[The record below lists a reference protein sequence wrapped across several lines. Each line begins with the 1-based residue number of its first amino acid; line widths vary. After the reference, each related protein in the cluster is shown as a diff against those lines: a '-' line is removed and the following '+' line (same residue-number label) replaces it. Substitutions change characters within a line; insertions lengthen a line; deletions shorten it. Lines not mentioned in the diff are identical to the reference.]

1 MRVTCLGHAGLFI
14 ETRGGSVLCDPWVKP
29 AFFGSWFVWPDNRAL
44 DWEKF
49 GKADYLYI
57 SHRHRDHF
65 DPWLLEK
72 YVPKN
77 IKVLLPEYPTDDL
90 EADLRALGF
99 TNIIYTRAGEVREE
113 NGLRMMITPMRA
125 PSDGPVGDS
134 SLSLDDGTACIL
146 DQNDAHPL
154 DLDALLSFGTIDAYF
169 TQFSGAIWWPM
180 AYDLPLGERQHFA
193 KLKREA
199 QTKRALFYI
208 NKIDA
213 PHVFPHAGP
222 PAFYDDDLF
231 PFNAE
236 GKDGDAIFTDQA
248 QFLEELKAS
257 RPDINGHIFI
267 PGTVVDIIGGNVT
280 VSQTLYSDDEIAF
293 MFEHKWEYLEQQRRD
308 NQLELAED
316 RASWAS
322 VPSDDEMF
330 NEIKAWWEP
339 LMKRAPIVCDG
350 IGALVKFT
358 VGTLEFVA
366 DFPRGEVRR
375 YDDEAVRY
383 WFEIPPELVA
393 TNLRDREFDWSNSI
407 FLSVRF
413 KAGRIGKFNEFLYV
427 FMKCLNEQRIDYVQN
442 WYSEQADDGADILL
456 DGWKV
461 QKRCPHLRA
470 DLSTAGT
477 IENGVL
483 TCSLHD
489 WKFDLE
495 SGRCLT
501 TQGHEIRATK
511 V

>member
-1 MRVTCLGHAGLFI
+1 MRVTCLGHAGLYV
-14 ETRGGSVLCDPWVKP
+14 ETRGGTVLCDPWVKP
-29 AFFGSWFVWPDNRAL
+29 AFFGSWFVWPDNRSL

-65 DPWLLEK
+65 DPWLLEN
-72 YVPKN
+72 YVPKD
-77 IKVLLPEYPTDDL
+77 ITVLLPEYPTDDL
-90 EADLRALGF
+90 EMDIRALGF
-99 TNIIYTRAGEVREE
+99 NNILYTKAGEVIERD
-113 NGLRMMITPMRA
+113 GLRMMITPMRG

-154 DLDALLSFGTIDAYF
+154 DLDALLGFGKVDAYF

-208 NKIDA
+208 DKIDA

-222 PAFYDDDLF
+222 PAFYDDALF
-231 PFNAE
+231 EFNAK
-236 GKDGDAIFTDQA
+236 GKNLDAIFTDQREFIA
-248 QFLEELKAS
+248 ELES
-257 RPDINGHIFI
+257 TRSDIQAHVFI
-267 PGTVVDIIGGNVT
+267 PGTVVDVNHGEVT
-280 VSQTLYSDDEIAF
+280 VSQTLFTQAEIDF
-293 MFEHKWEYLEQQRRD
+293 MFENKWEYFEQQRMS
-308 NQLELAED
+308 NQKELAED
-316 RASWAS
+316 RASWA
-322 VPSDDEMF
+322 PALPDDEILA
-330 NEIKAWWEP
+330 EIKAWWEP
-339 LMKRAPIVCDG
+339 LMRRAPILCDG

-366 DFPRGEVRR
+366 DFPKAEVRR
-375 YDDEAVRY
+375 YNDEAVRY
-383 WFEIPPELVA
+383 WFEIPPELVS
-393 TNLRDREFDWSNSI
+393 TNIRDREFDWSNSI

-413 KAGRIGKFNEFLYV
+413 KAGRIGKFNEFLYI
-427 FMKCLNEQRIDYVQN
+427 FLKCLSEQRIDYVQN
-442 WYSEQADDGADILL
+442 WYSEQADNGEDILL

-470 DLSTAGT
+470 DLSSHGSV
-477 IENGVL
+477 EGGVL

-489 WKFDLE
+489 WKFDLAT
-495 SGRCLT
+495 GRCLT
-501 TQGHEIRATK
+501 TQGHDIRAEK

>member
-14 ETRGGSVLCDPWVKP
+14 ETRGGTVLCDPWVKP
-29 AFFGSWFVWPDNRAL
+29 AFFGSWFVWPDNRSL

-65 DPWLLEK
+65 DPWLLET
-72 YVPKN
+72 YVPKD

-90 EADLRALGF
+90 ETDLRALGF
-99 TNIIYTRAGEVREE
+99 TNIVYTRAGEVLEE

-134 SLSLDDGTACIL
+134 SLSLDDGTGCIL

-154 DLDALLSFGTIDAYF
+154 DLDALLSFGKVDAYF

-236 GKDGDAIFTDQA
+236 GKDGDAIFTDQV
-248 QFLEELKAS
+248 QFLSELNES

-267 PGTVVDIIGGNVT
+267 PGTVVDINDGEVS
-280 VSQTLYSDDEIAF
+280 VSQTLYSEDEIAF
-293 MFEHKWEYLEQQRRD
+293 MFENKWEYLEQQRRD
-308 NQLELAED
+308 NQRELAED
-316 RASWAS
+316 RASWAA
-322 VPSDDEMF
+322 VPSDDEMLH
-330 NEIKAWWEP
+330 EIKAWWEP

-383 WFEIPPELVA
+383 WFEIPPVLVA

-456 DGWKV
+456 DGWKI

-470 DLSTAGT
+470 DLSTAGS